1 MKGVIIR
8 SLGGFYTV
16 RTEDGDIYDCKP
28 RGVFR
33 KEKTVLVVGDEIEA
47 QKREND
53 LGVIDALYPRRNLF
67 DRPPI
72 ANIDKMFIVIAAANP
87 SPDTLFADKLICIC
101 RHKGVE
107 PVIVI
112 NKCDLADTSGLRQ
125 IYSNLGI
132 EFLTVSAAD
141 GMGID
146 ALLDKTKNCLCGF
159 AGFSGVGKSSI
170 ISLLVNKAIETGR
183 LSNKLGRGRHTTR
196 HVELYPLDSTTLIAD
211 TPGFSSLDVAQCGIR
226 KEDLQF
232 LFPEFEEHLGKCRF
246 TTCAH
251 VKEKGCAVIDAVQ
264 SGGIPKSRFES
275 YAALYEQLK
284 LIPDWK

>member
-1 MKGVIIR
+1 M
-8 SLGGFYTV
+8 LTD
-16 RTEDGDIYDCKP
+16 DGDVFDCKP

-47 QKREND
+47 QKQEND
-53 LGVIDALYPRRNLF
+53 LGIIDKLYERRNLF

-72 ANIDKMFIVIAAANP
+72 ANIDKMFIVIAASDPA
-87 SPDTLFADKLICIC
+87 PDTVFADKLICIC
-101 RHKGVE
+101 RHKCVE

-112 NKCDLADTSGLRQ
+112 NKCDLADITELKNT
-125 IYSNLGI
+125 YSDIGI
-132 EFLTVSAAD
+132 DCLTVSAAKEE
-141 GMGID
+141 GID
-146 ALLDKTKNCLCGF
+146 ALLQKSENCLCGF

-170 ISLLVNKAIETGR
+170 ISLLINKALETGR
-183 LSNKLGRGRHTTR
+183 LSKKLGRGRHTTR
-196 HVELYPLDSTTLIAD
+196 HVELYPLDDKTLIAD
-211 TPGFSSLDVAQCGIR
+211 TPGFSSLDVAQNGIR

-232 LFPEFEEHLGKCRF
+232 LFPEFEKCLGRCRF

-251 VKEKGCAVIDAVQ
+251 FKEKGCAVIEAV
-264 SGGIPKSRFES
+264 GNGEIPKSRFES

>member
-53 LGVIDALYPRRNLF
+53 LGVIDTLYPRRNLF

-87 SPDTLFADKLICIC
+87 APDTLFADKLICIC

-112 NKCDLADTSGLRQ
+112 NKCDLADTSDLKK

-132 EFLTVSAAD
+132 EFLTV
-141 GMGID
+141 
-146 ALLDKTKNCLCGF
+146 
-159 AGFSGVGKSSI
+159 
-170 ISLLVNKAIETGR
+170 R
-183 LSNKLGRGRHTTR
+183 R
-196 HVELYPLDSTTLIAD
+196 
-211 TPGFSSLDVAQCGIR
+211 
-226 KEDLQF
+226 
-232 LFPEFEEHLGKCRF
+232 
-246 TTCAH
+246 
-251 VKEKGCAVIDAVQ
+251 
-264 SGGIPKSRFES
+264 
-275 YAALYEQLK
+275 
-284 LIPDWK
+284 

>member
-1 MKGVIIR
+1 M
-8 SLGGFYTV
+8 LTD
-16 RTEDGDIYDCKP
+16 DGDVFDCKP

-47 QKREND
+47 QKQEND
-53 LGVIDALYPRRNLF
+53 LGIIDKLYVRRNLF

-72 ANIDKMFIVIAAANP
+72 ANIDKMFIVIAASDPA
-87 SPDTLFADKLICIC
+87 PDTVFADKLICIC

-112 NKCDLADTSGLRQ
+112 NKCDLADITELKNT
-125 IYSNLGI
+125 YSDIGI
-132 EFLTVSAAD
+132 DCLTVSAAKEE
-141 GMGID
+141 GID
-146 ALLDKTKNCLCGF
+146 ALLQKTENCLCGF

-170 ISLLVNKAIETGR
+170 ISLLINKALETGR
-183 LSNKLGRGRHTTR
+183 LSKKLGRGRHTTR
-196 HVELYPLDSTTLIAD
+196 HVELYPLDDKTLIAD
-211 TPGFSSLDVAQCGIR
+211 TPGFSSLDVAQNGIR
-226 KEDLQF
+226 KEDLQY
-232 LFPEFEEHLGKCRF
+232 LFPEFENCLGRCRF

-251 VKEKGCAVIDAVQ
+251 VKEKGCAVIEAVEN
-264 SGGIPKSRFES
+264 GEIPKSRFES